1 MDDVAVRLARLKREA
16 KKEWKRKWRK
26 RIRQAAPATAAE
38 WRALAVE
45 ALRALLKIAL
55 IIALPFALLVRG
67 SVFFYEHGT
76 TSVWLALLTAAILTG
91 GVVTAYAVWLAR
103 KFTSRGGRGGRALVI
118 PLAKWVALPLV
129 VFYCAYSLVYVASVH
144 AKSPPVR
151 AYYGS
156 LHPLLRLAL
165 STLILIDRDMLITD
179 SGRLPE
185 DYGRMGLP
193 TNTRTRH
200 YKQADG
206 WIHAV
211 DLRTTG
217 RGVIKNRGVQFYFW
231 LMGFDTRRHVGTADH
246 LHVELN

>member
-1 MDDVAVRLARLKREA
+1 MDGIAVKLEKLKREA
-16 KKEWKRKWRK
+16 QKEWKRKWRK
-26 RIRQAAPATAAE
+26 KVRQAAPASAAE
-38 WRALAVE
+38 WRVLAAALAG
-45 ALRALLKIAL
+45 AILKIAM
-55 IIALPFALLVRG
+55 IIALPFAVLVRG

-76 TSVWLALLTAAILTG
+76 TSVWLALLTAAILTCA
-91 GVVTAYAVWLAR
+91 VVTAYAVWLAR
-103 KFTSRGGRGGRALVI
+103 KFTKRGGRGGRALII

-129 VFYCAYSLVYVASVH
+129 VFYCGYSLVYIASVH

-165 STLILIDRDMLITD
+165 STLILVDRDMLITD

-193 TNTRTRH
+193 TNSRTRH